1 MKCQINIVKLFN
13 KTLGYLVTDKKKV
26 KHQFWVEFE
35 VHKFELIKPSSSNPN
50 APNSN

>member
-13 KTLGYLVTDKKKV
+13 KTLGYLFTKKSETSV
-26 KHQFWVEFE
+26 LVEFE